1 MCHKHWHVLSIDVST
16 LDIRC
21 SLTNLYYAAFS
32 AQCYRSWNLSK
43 HSKNILM
50 ARLFLISLKSLL
62 SAPLY
67 IVCVTISSNIVYV
80 DAATNGPLGPR
91 SLPSDLV
98 DIISRH
104 NGLSEVQVHVL
115 WISIGGLALANS
127 QLASVTTHEEDL
139 SLIPLAIS
147 HGIGT
152 LYRST

>member
-80 DAATNGPLGPR
+80 DAATNGPL
-91 SLPSDLV
+91 
-98 DIISRH
+98 
-104 NGLSEVQVHVL
+104 
-115 WISIGGLALANS
+115 
-127 QLASVTTHEEDL
+127 DL
-139 SLIPLAIS
+139 SLPIS
-147 HGIGT
+147 
-152 LYRST
+152 STSSAVITVSLKFKCTFCGSP